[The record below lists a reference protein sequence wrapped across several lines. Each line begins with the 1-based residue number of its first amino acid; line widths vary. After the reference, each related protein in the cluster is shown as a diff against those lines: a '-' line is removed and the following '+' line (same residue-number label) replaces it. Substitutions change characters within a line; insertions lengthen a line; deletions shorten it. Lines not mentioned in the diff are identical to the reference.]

1 MPSIYNGRS
10 LQRKLHSLKLTHK
23 CLHSVGPTYLHHK
36 FRYTSDV
43 SSISTRG
50 SNSGKLYL
58 NRPRTEFYRKSFE
71 YSTGRL
77 WNSLPSNIR
86 ALDSLVTFT
95 NACRRILH
103 SFWICVHGFVI
114 FVCCFSV
121 AFLFYRCIYA
131 GLIWKSAM

>member
-1 MPSIYNGRS
+1 MILKSGLLLEGSHGLCTLAMRMVHTCLHQLIYNLLSPHVAQR
-10 LQRKLHSLKLTHK
+10 RKLHSLKLAHK
-23 CLHSVGPTYLHHK
+23 CLHNVGPTYLHHK

-43 SSISTRG
+43 SGICTRG
-50 SNSGKLYL
+50 SHSGKLYL

-103 SFWICVHGFVI
+103 
-114 FVCCFSV
+114 
-121 AFLFYRCIYA
+121 LF
-131 GLIWKSAM
+131 